1 MVIQKK
7 GDRVDGK
14 KSRWL
19 SSMPA
24 RKSSGI
30 EVDSERGVK
39 KKKKI
44 KEKIKENKKKKDE
57 HNYRRVG
64 RRDEKF
70 SRRAKTF
77 STDKSDESY
86 FSVTAYYHRQMHT
99 HARPWQTRL
108 HTIRNVYRM

>member
-1 MVIQKK
+1 MAV
-7 GDRVDGK
+7 VDACAKIVGN
-14 KSRWL
+14 R
-19 SSMPA
+19 
-24 RKSSGI
+24 SGFG
-30 EVDSERGVK
+30 EGSGK

>member
-1 MVIQKK
+1 
-7 GDRVDGK
+7 
-14 KSRWL
+14 
-19 SSMPA
+19 MPA

-30 EVDSERGVK
+30 EVDSERGV
-39 KKKKI
+39 
-44 KEKIKENKKKKDE
+44 EKKKKDE